1 VDNANPMNILD
12 ACDKLM
18 KHFDSLMLANPLI
31 FYDIVEQLALLHVFH
46 DEEELLWCLDDLV
59 KLYDI
64 GVPY

>member
-1 VDNANPMNILD
+1 
-12 ACDKLM
+12 M
-18 KHFDSLMLANPLI
+18 KHFDGLMLANPLI

-46 DEEELLWCLDDLV
+46 DEEELLGCLDDLV